1 MAYEPLIGDPNFFE
15 RQGPV
20 AGCGRHALNNFFG
33 GNFFTTSKEAAY
45 TEEELIAA
53 GKDLSGTP
61 MDLTRVCKSLL
72 KTGGD
77 ACPAN
82 EDYDITT
89 LTYALVIAG
98 YGVETLQTLTDPSGL
113 GYIINLG
120 GTPERSG
127 HWVSLRIV
135 GSGLVFKDSLASAA
149 VPYANIAAF
158 LTAKSASF
166 VGKYQRILAITERS
180 LDKAQRAII
189 LAKVDTIIE
198 KLRKTIKE
206 ERQLSAIRHILVNLS
221 LDQIIQIYANPDYKV
236 NIGALRQYVATD
248 LAIREGKDVSEAAF
262 KTYEGDRRSI
272 IDSLSQVNDRSTQL
286 TRLLRQTRTTTDE
299 ADLQGLLNGASSGG
313 SPPSDLSGPGPP
325 SDLSGPGPSGSP
337 PSGSP
342 PQSRTLPPKPAE
354 NTPSNLTNFFT
365 NQNVPQKFITL
376 QNKTTFDS
384 TLPEIDFLDMHG
396 LVTHVSDTKAT
407 VDPAAQVF
415 YEKNGIFYARTVPD
429 ADEPWRLTQM
439 WNWVNGSIPEKPSIG
454 PEDKER
460 LTKYLVLM
468 KDVVLPQ
475 RILKVSESM
484 PGPDQAEINEMKSYI
499 QYLETVLGSV
509 PQVRASPQQAP
520 SPPPRNPPP
529 KAVFTVYTTGLAEDT
544 VRKAWIDNGLTQ
556 KIKDQVKMEV
566 KFKHYDPG
574 FTAETQRGLEGEC
587 IKAPF
592 TYKDFV
598 LPYIIIDCAHSY
610 KYNPDKTKSLN
621 PGSKGPA
628 TLGANVPIVY
638 LGYPG
643 TPDYTFFNKQFF
655 EFKDLVT
662 TYIDKLIDKKKLDAT
677 KQGDLIYLYPN
688 EILKAEPGIIDTLW
702 TT

>member
-1 MAYEPLIGDPNFFE
+1 MAYEPLRGDPNFFE
-15 RQGPV
+15 RQGPA

-33 GNFFTTSKEAAY
+33 GNFFTATAGSAY
-45 TEEELIAA
+45 TEDELIAA

-98 YGVETLQTLTDPSGL
+98 YGVETLQTLPAPSGL

-120 GTPERSG
+120 GTPNRSG
-127 HWVSLRIV
+127 HWVSLRID
-135 GSGLVFKDSLASAA
+135 GSGLVFKDSLAPPA
-149 VPYANIAAF
+149 VRYANIAAF
-158 LTAKSASF
+158 LTAKGASF

-198 KLRKTIKE
+198 KLRKTITE
-206 ERQLSAIRHILVNLS
+206 ETQLSAIRHILVNLS

-236 NIGALRQYVATD
+236 DIGALRQYVETD
-248 LAIREGKDVSEAAF
+248 VDIREGRDVSAF
-262 KTYEGDRRSI
+262 VFTTYERDRSLI
-272 IDSLSQVNDRSTQL
+272 IKSLSQVNDRSTQL

-299 ADLQGLLNGASSGG
+299 AELQGLLNGASSGG
-313 SPPSDLSGPGPP
+313 SPPPPSDLSRSGPPLDLSGSGPP
-325 SDLSGPGPSGSP
+325 SDLSGSASGSA
-337 PSGSP
+337 SGSP

-376 QNKTTFDS
+376 QKNTAVQTTFDS
-384 TLPEIDFLDMHG
+384 TLPEIDFLDMLG

-454 PEDKER
+454 PEDKVR

-468 KDVVLPQ
+468 KDVVLPR
-475 RILKVSESM
+475 RIQKISESM
-484 PGPDQAEINEMKSYI
+484 PGPDQAEINEIKSYI
-499 QYLETVLGSV
+499 QYLEIILNEAVTS
-509 PQVRASPQQAP
+509 AISAM
-520 SPPPRNPPP
+520 PPPPPP
-529 KAVFTVYTTGLAEDT
+529 PPPQPSMMSRLLSPFK
-544 VRKAWIDNGLTQ
+544 RK
-556 KIKDQVKMEV
+556 
-566 KFKHYDPG
+566 
-574 FTAETQRGLEGEC
+574 
-587 IKAPF
+587 
-592 TYKDFV
+592 
-598 LPYIIIDCAHSY
+598 
-610 KYNPDKTKSLN
+610 
-621 PGSKGPA
+621 
-628 TLGANVPIVY
+628 
-638 LGYPG
+638 
-643 TPDYTFFNKQFF
+643 
-655 EFKDLVT
+655 
-662 TYIDKLIDKKKLDAT
+662 
-677 KQGDLIYLYPN
+677 
-688 EILKAEPGIIDTLW
+688 
-702 TT
+702 